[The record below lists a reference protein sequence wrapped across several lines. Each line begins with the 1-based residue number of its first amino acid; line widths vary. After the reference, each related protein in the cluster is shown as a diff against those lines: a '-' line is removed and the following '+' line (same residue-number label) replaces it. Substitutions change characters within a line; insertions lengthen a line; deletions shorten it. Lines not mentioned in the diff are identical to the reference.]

1 MSNNT
6 RKIVVLSKI
15 DSPRIEQAIFILRD
29 EAVVSER
36 DAVAEAQKIVNEY
49 LSTLSA
55 PPPLPPPKKIRSKFF
70 FAMTIYTFAT
80 VALTAYIMA
89 LIV

>member
-29 EAVVSER
+29 EAEICEH
-36 DAVAEAQKIVNEY
+36 DAVAEAQKIIDNY
-49 LSTLSA
+49 RHSLSETSEPRL
-55 PPPLPPPKKIRSKFF
+55 KIKSSFILGM
-70 FAMTIYTFAT
+70 AIYTLT
-80 VALTAYIMA
+80 MVSLTAIISNI
-89 LIV
+89 LR